1 MDSDK
6 ECSTV
11 NNSVGANNNKVK
23 TIFQVGILRVS
34 LSVLIPILVAI
45 VIVMGLKG
53 LSIGGRKS
61 TQLQL

>member
-1 MDSDK
+1 M
-6 ECSTV
+6 

>member
-45 VIVMGLKG
+45 VTVMGLK
-53 LSIGGRKS
+53 
-61 TQLQL
+61 

>member
-11 NNSVGANNNKVK
+11 NNSVGANNKVK